1 LSYFGFR
8 SFYLVV
14 PLKNSALAN
23 DLNNMSLLTPG
34 DEDRRRR
41 PRFSCGGEAKIVC
54 LPSNGPFLPGR
65 MRDLSLGG
73 CCVETASAL
82 DCGAQAE
89 IVVRVNSASF
99 RAVSQ
104 VKAIRGRAAFGLE
117 FVQLST
123 RGKDLL
129 ADVVERLAKLQAL
142 MDELRSARRGVEAE
156 MLLRELERE
165 GFHAVL
171 LNRHL
176 PVLRAVASA
185 EHREEP
191 PTSAD
196 SEPLIVKAQPV
207 IVPVDLFV

>member
-1 LSYFGFR
+1 
-8 SFYLVV
+8 
-14 PLKNSALAN
+14 
-23 DLNNMSLLTPG
+23 
-34 DEDRRRR
+34 
-41 PRFSCGGEAKIVC
+41 
-54 LPSNGPFLPGR
+54 

-73 CCVETASAL
+73 CCVETASDL

-99 RAVSQ
+99 RAISR
-104 VKAIRGRAAFGLE
+104 VKAIRGRAAFGME

-129 ADVVERLAKLQAL
+129 ADAVEGLAKLQAL

-171 LNRHL
+171 LNRHV
-176 PVLRAVASA
+176 PVLRAVASP
-185 EHREEP
+185 ERREES

-196 SEPLIVKAQPV
+196 SEPLIVK
-207 IVPVDLFV
+207 VPVDFFV